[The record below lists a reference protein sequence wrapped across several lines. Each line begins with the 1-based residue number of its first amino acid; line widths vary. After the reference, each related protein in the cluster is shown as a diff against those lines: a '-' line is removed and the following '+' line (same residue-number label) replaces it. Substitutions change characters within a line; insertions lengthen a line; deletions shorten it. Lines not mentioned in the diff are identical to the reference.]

1 MARDSST
8 LSKRCVCVCEDVCG
22 CECVHV
28 IELCEPEHVC
38 VSVRVCA
45 ASSIHVQTS
54 HHCMFSIHAHTE
66 CRVALQ
72 RLLLLHWQAHQRRVG
87 AVCTQICIR
96 KRKPKLADGTSAC
109 VCVLWGVCVCVCV
122 CVCVICALHVSLC
135 AYAGQFRQAAGA
147 RAREIETK
155 GRQQE
160 ENPRLKN
167 STSQGI
173 YTTYYTTREEKYNP
187 PTRVCVSVV
196 CAQ

>member
-1 MARDSST
+1 MYVGVN
-8 LSKRCVCVCEDVCG
+8 VCMS
-22 CECVHV
+22 
-28 IELCEPEHVC
+28 LNF
-38 VSVRVCA
+38 VSLN
-45 ASSIHVQTS
+45 
-54 HHCMFSIHAHTE
+54 MF
-66 CRVALQ
+66 VFL
-72 RLLLLHWQAHQRRVG
+72 
-87 AVCTQICIR
+87 
-96 KRKPKLADGTSAC
+96 C
-109 VCVLWGVCVCVCV
+109 VCVLLHPYTYKPAIIVCFLFTHTQSAVWRSSDFFSFTGKLTNAELELFALKYVSESANRNWRTVRLRVFVCCGACVCV

-187 PTRVCVSVV
+187 PTRVCVCVV